1 MALNHCELMGRI
13 TAPLEL
19 KATTG
24 GKSVLAF
31 TIAVDRGKNPT
42 TGEKVTDFINCI
54 AWESIAE
61 FITRYFDKGRMICV
75 EGSIQTRSYKTDEGK
90 NRHITEIKIDKA
102 HFTGEKVE
110 NTTGA
115 KNESQ
120 NNDIDDFMPVDDVD
134 LPFEI

>member
-19 KATTG
+19 KATTN

-42 TGEKVTDFINCI
+42 TGEKVTDFINLV
-54 AWESIAE
+54 AWENIAE
-61 FITRYFDKGRMICV
+61 MIARFFDKGRMICV

-90 NRHITEIKIDKA
+90 NRYITEIKVDKV
-102 HFTGEKVE
+102 HFTGEKAE
-110 NTTGA
+110 NTTQA

-120 NNDIDDFMPVDDVD
+120 NNDIDNFIPIDAID
-134 LPFEI
+134 LTFN